1 MDSQNPPEAKTK
13 SDQPDKKEELPLPPP
28 GFRKVIGDF
37 VADMLTTF
45 PEYKPIIDKW
55 WHSDNDVLLEADT
68 VTVFNFCIRVY
79 PERFFDILYKNL
91 DIFKDDNT
99 INTEFLP
106 GIVFKQ
112 LWSADI
118 SEHTKTSIWNYLH
131 LVLFSVIESVHDRSV
146 FGDTASMFENISEE
160 ELKKQLT
167 ESVEQMQEMFA
178 NQQSSKAS
186 GENDPKQGLNAGDLP
201 KPEQIHEHL
210 NGMLKGKLGGLAMEL
225 AEDVA
230 ASMNVDINS
239 DVEDASKIYSKLL
252 QNPAA
257 MMNMVKTIG
266 SKIDT
271 KIKAGELKESELM
284 SEGMDLLSKMKDM
297 PGMGN
302 MQHLFSQMGL
312 GGKGGKMNTGA
323 MAAKMSENL
332 KTAQLREN
340 IKEKAQKNAQA
351 KALAQTQSQVQ
362 NTPSPAAL
370 TDDEL
375 IKIFSTGEKVERT
388 PRQQQAPDGAKKKKN
403 KKGKK

>member
-1 MDSQNPPEAKTK
+1 MENQNIPETETK
-13 SDQPDKKEELPLPPP
+13 PNQVDKKEIPPP
-28 GFRKVIGDF
+28 PHGFCKVICDF
-37 VADMLTTF
+37 VSDMLTTF
-45 PEYKPIIDKW
+45 PEYKPLIDKW
-55 WHSDNDVLLEADT
+55 WHSDNDVLLETDT
-68 VTVFNFCIRVY
+68 ITVFNFCIRAY
-79 PERFFDILYKNL
+79 PERFFDILYKNA
-91 DIFKDDNT
+91 DMFKDDST

-118 SEHTKTSIWNYLH
+118 SDHTKTSIWNYLQ
-131 LVLFSVIESVHDRSV
+131 LVLFSVIESVHDGSA

-167 ESVEQMQEMFA
+167 ASVEQMQEMFT
-178 NQQSSKAS
+178 NQQASDTNNKTSNDNSK
-186 GENDPKQGLNAGDLP
+186 EGLNASDLP
-201 KPEQIHEHL
+201 RPEQIHEHL

-239 DVEDASKIYSKLL
+239 DVDDVSKVYSKLL

-332 KTAQLREN
+332 KTAQLRES

-351 KALAQTQSQVQ
+351 KMQQQQ
-362 NTPSPAAL
+362 QPQIMPPSKAL